1 MAIKGNKVVRVSQ
14 GNYKIKVEDGGAIT
28 LDTGVEQGTVYVTG
42 SLVVEGQLTYLNVQ
56 DMAVEDNIIILNK
69 DDTLSSQVTKPDPEY
84 GGAGVSG
91 IRIFRGSGDPAEL
104 IWHEVSHYNPATGLS
119 TQGLWSFRT
128 HSTGSPTIAGIRT
141 NQIDTSGGVL
151 GLINT
156 GAGYVTVAG
165 TTNYERQILTYTDTV
180 GYDPLLGVIVT
191 DDDRIPNMKAVSD
204 FTAYNLAVFT
214 AKRFGSYDT
223 TGEGYDTANGDP
235 VSQLEFKVDNT
246 LEVVIDSAGL
256 LANNVR
262 IGGNTINTTSNALT
276 LTSNNGIIQ
285 VAGYLT
291 MIDQGSDPSLLGGA
305 TKLYTKSTVGGGD
318 TGIYYVNS
326 RTDTDGST
334 VITMTEELISR
345 KRALL
350 LSFIF

>member
-28 LDTGVEQGTVYVTG
+28 LDTGVEQGTVYITG

-69 DDTLSSQVTKPDPEY
+69 DDTLSSQVTKPDDEY

-91 IRIFRGSGDPAEL
+91 IRVFRGSGDPAEVV
-104 IWHEVSHYNPATGLS
+104 WHEVSHYNPATGLS
-119 TQGLWSFRT
+119 TQGLWSFRKHT
-128 HSTGSPTIAGIRT
+128 TGSPTIAGIRT

-156 GAGYVTVAG
+156 GTGYVTVAG
-165 TTNYERQILTYTDTV
+165 TTNYERQILSYTDTS
-180 GYDPLLGVIVT
+180 GYDPTLGVSII

-204 FTAYNLAVFT
+204 FTSYSLAVFT

-223 TGEGYDTANGDP
+223 TGEGFDTANGDP
-235 VSQLEFKVDNT
+235 VSQLEFKVDNI
-246 LEVVIDSAGL
+246 LQAVISSTGL
-256 LANNVR
+256 KVNNVLV
-262 IGGNTINTTSNALT
+262 GGNTVNTSSNALT
-276 LTSNNGIIQ
+276 LTSSNGLVQ

-291 MIDQGSDPSLLGGA
+291 LIDQGSDPSLLGGA

-326 RTDTDGST
+326 RPDTDGST

>member
-56 DMAVEDNIIILNK
+56 DVQVEDNIIILNK
-69 DDTLSSQVTKPDPEY
+69 DDTLGSTVTKPDAEY

-91 IRIFRGSGDPAEL
+91 VRIYRGSGSPAEMV
-104 IWHEVSHYNPATGLS
+104 WHEVNHYNPPTGLQ
-119 TQGLWSFRT
+119 TQGLWSFRVHT
-128 HSTGSPTIAGIRT
+128 SGSPTIAGIRT

-156 GAGYVTVAG
+156 GTGYVTVAG

-180 GYDPLLGVIVT
+180 GYDPTLGLSIT
-191 DDDRIPNMKAVSD
+191 DDDRMPNMKAVSD
-204 FTAYNLAVFT
+204 FTAYSLAVFT
-214 AKRFGSYDT
+214 AKRFGVGDT
-223 TGEGYDTANGDP
+223 TGEGFDTSNGDV
-235 VSQLEFKVDNT
+235 VSQLEFKVDNV
-246 LEVVIDSAGL
+246 LEAIIDSAGL
-256 LANNVR
+256 LVNNVR
-262 IGGNTINTTSNALT
+262 VGGNTINTTANALT
-276 LTSNNGIIQ
+276 LTSNNGLIQ

-291 MIDQGSDPSLLGGA
+291 LIDQGSDPALLGGA

-326 RTDTDGST
+326 RPDTDGST
-334 VITMTEELISR
+334 VITMTEELVSR

>member
-42 SLVVEGQLTYLNVQ
+42 SLVVEGQLTYLNVE
-56 DMAVEDNIIILNK
+56 DMAVEDNVIILNK
-69 DDTLSSQVTKPDPEY
+69 DDTLGSTVTKPDADY

-91 IRIFRGSGDPAEL
+91 LRIFRGSGNAAEFV
-104 IWHEVSHYNPATGLS
+104 WHEVNHYNPPTDGPV
-119 TQGLWSFRT
+119 QGLWSFRT
-128 HSTGSPTIAGIRT
+128 RSPGSPTIAGIRT
-141 NQIDTSGGVL
+141 NQIDTNGGIL

-156 GAGYVTVAG
+156 GSGYVTVRG

-180 GYDPLLGVIVT
+180 GYDPTLGVSVT
-191 DDDRIPNMKAVSD
+191 DDDRMPNMKAVSD
-204 FTAYNLAVFT
+204 FTAYSLAVFT
-214 AKRFGSYDT
+214 AKRFGVGDT
-223 TGEGYDTANGDP
+223 TGEGFDTSNGDP
-235 VSQLEFKVDNT
+235 VSQLEFKVNNI
-246 LEVVIDSAGL
+246 LEATIDSAGL
-256 LANNVR
+256 LVNNVR
-262 IGGNTINTTSNALT
+262 IGGNTINTSANALT
-276 LTSNNGIIQ
+276 LTAANGLIQ

-291 MIDQGSDPSLLGGA
+291 LIDQGSDPALLGGA
-305 TKLYTKSTVGGGD
+305 TKLYTKTTVGGGD

-334 VITMTEELISR
+334 VLTMTEELVSR

>member
-28 LDTGVEQGTVYVTG
+28 LDTGYEQGTVYVTG

-69 DDTLSSQVTKPDPEY
+69 DDILGSTVTKPDPEY
-84 GGAGVSG
+84 GGSGVSG
-91 IRIFRGSGDPAEL
+91 LRIFRGSGNPAEL
-104 IWHEVSHYNPATGLS
+104 LWHEVNHYNPPTDNTVS
-119 TQGLWSFRT
+119 GLWTFRT
-128 HSTGSPTIAGIRT
+128 HSSGSPTIAGIRT
-141 NQIDTSGGVL
+141 NQIDTSGGIL
-151 GLINT
+151 GLINSGT
-156 GAGYVTVAG
+156 GYVTVRG
-165 TTNYERQILTYTDTV
+165 TTTYERQILTYTDTA
-180 GYDPLLGVIVT
+180 GYDPTLGVSVT

-214 AKRFGSYDT
+214 AKRFGVGDT
-223 TGEGYDTANGDP
+223 IAEGYDTSNGDAA
-235 VSQLEFKVDNT
+235 SQLEFKVDNV
-246 LEVVIDSAGL
+246 LEAVIDTTGL
-256 LANNVR
+256 RVNNIRV
-262 IGGNTINTTSNALT
+262 GGNTITTTANALT
-276 LTSNNGIIQ
+276 LTADDGLIQ

-291 MIDQGSDPSLLGGA
+291 LIDQGSDPSLLGGA
-305 TKLYTKSTVGGGD
+305 TKLYTKTTVGGGD
-318 TGIYYVNS
+318 TGLYFVNS

-334 VITMTEELISR
+334 VVTMTEELISR

>member
-1 MAIKGNKVVRVSQ
+1 MAIKGHKVVRVSQ
-14 GNYKIKVEDGGAIT
+14 GNYKVKVEDGGAIV
-28 LDTGVEQGTVYVTG
+28 LDTGIDQGTVYVTG
-42 SLVVEGQLTYLNVQ
+42 NLVVNGQTTYLNVV
-56 DMAVEDNIIILNK
+56 DMQVEDNVILLNR
-69 DDTLSSQVTKPDPEY
+69 DDVAGAVVTKPDAVY

-91 IRIFRGSGDPAEL
+91 IQINRGSGDAAEVV
-104 IWHEVSHYNPATGLS
+104 WHEISHYNPPTDLS
-119 TQGLWSFRT
+119 VTGLWSFRT
-128 HSTGSPTIAGIRT
+128 RSAGSPTIAGIRT
-141 NQIDTSGGVL
+141 NQIDTNGGIL

-156 GAGYVTVAG
+156 GTGYVTVRG
-165 TTNYERQILTYTDTV
+165 TSNYERQILTYTDTS
-180 GYDPLLGVIVT
+180 GYDPTLGVSIT

-204 FTAYNLAVFT
+204 FTAYSLAVFT
-214 AKRFGSYDT
+214 AKRFGSFDT

-235 VSQLEFKVDNT
+235 VSQLEFKVDNV
-246 LEVVIDSAGL
+246 LQAVIDNSGL
-256 LANNVR
+256 KVNNIRLGV
-262 IGGNTINTTSNALT
+262 NTINTTSNSLT
-276 LTSNNGIIQ
+276 LTAVNGLIQ

-291 MIDQGSDPSLLGGA
+291 LIDQGSDPALLGGA

>member
-42 SLVVEGQLTYLNVQ
+42 SLVVEGQLTYLNVE
-56 DMAVEDNIIILNK
+56 DMAVEDNVIILNK
-69 DDTLSSQVTKPDPEY
+69 DDTLGSTVTKPDSEY

-91 IRIFRGSGDPAEL
+91 IRIFRGSGNAAEVV
-104 IWHEVSHYNPATGLS
+104 WHELNHYNPPTDS
-119 TQGLWSFRT
+119 SVQGLWSFRT
-128 HSTGSPTIAGIRT
+128 RSLGSPTIAGIRT
-141 NQIDTSGGVL
+141 NQIDTAGGVL

-156 GAGYVTVAG
+156 GSGYVTVRG

-180 GYDPLLGVIVT
+180 GYDPTLGVSIT
-191 DDDRIPNMKAVSD
+191 DDDRIPNMKAVND
-204 FTAYNLAVFT
+204 FTSYSLAVFT
-214 AKRFGSYDT
+214 AKRFGSFDT
-223 TGEGYDTANGDP
+223 TGEGFDTSNGDA
-235 VSQLEFKVDNT
+235 VSQLEFKVDNI

-256 LANNVR
+256 LANNIR

-276 LTSNNGIIQ
+276 LTSNNGLIQ

-291 MIDQGSDPSLLGGA
+291 LIDQGSDPALLGGA
-305 TKLYTKSTVGGGD
+305 TKLYTKTTVGGGD

-334 VITMTEELISR
+334 VVTMTEELISR

>member
-14 GNYKIKVEDGGAIT
+14 GNYKLKVADGGSIT
-28 LDTGVEQGTVYVTG
+28 FDTGVEQGVVYVTG

-56 DMAVEDNIIILNK
+56 DVQVEDNVIILNK
-69 DDTLSSQVTKPDPEY
+69 DDTLGSTVTKPDTDY

-91 IRIFRGSGDPAEL
+91 IRIFRGSGNAAEVV
-104 IWHEVSHYNPATGLS
+104 WHELNHYNPPTDS
-119 TQGLWSFRT
+119 SVQGLWSFRT
-128 HSTGSPTIAGIRT
+128 RSLGSPTIAGIRT
-141 NQIDTSGGVL
+141 NQIDTAGGVL

-156 GAGYVTVAG
+156 GAGYVTVRG
-165 TTNYERQILTYTDTV
+165 TTNYERQILTYTDNVTFN
-180 GYDPLLGVIVT
+180 PLLGVTVT
-191 DDDRIPNMKAVSD
+191 DDDRIPNMKAITDYTSY
-204 FTAYNLAVFT
+204 TLSIFT
-214 AKRFGSYDT
+214 AKRFGVGDT
-223 TGEGYDTANGDP
+223 IAEGYDTSNGDP
-235 VSQLEFKVDNT
+235 VSLFTFKVDNT
-246 LEVVIDSAGL
+246 LEATIDSAGL
-256 LANNVR
+256 LVNNVR
-262 IGGNTINTTSNALT
+262 IGGNTITTQSSSLT
-276 LTSNNGIIQ
+276 LTSTNGLIQ

-291 MIDQGSDPSLLGGA
+291 LIDQGSDPALLGGA
-305 TKLYTKSTVGGGD
+305 TKLYTKSSVGGGD

>member
-1 MAIKGNKVVRVSQ
+1 MAIKGNKVVRVSE
-14 GNYKIKVEDGGAIT
+14 GNYKVKVQDGGTIT

-42 SLVVEGQLTYLNVQ
+42 SLVVDGQLTYLNVQ
-56 DMAVEDNIIILNK
+56 DLQVEDNLIILNR
-69 DDTLSSQVTKPDPEY
+69 DDLLGSTVTKPDPEY

-91 IRIFRGSGDPAEL
+91 IRIIRGAGDEAEL
-104 IWHEVSHYNPATGLS
+104 VWHEINHYNPATDS
-119 TQGLWSFRT
+119 SIQGLWSFRVRT
-128 HSTGSPTIAGIRT
+128 PGSPSLAGIRT
-141 NQIDTSGGVL
+141 NQIDTNGGIL

-156 GAGYVTVAG
+156 GNGYVTVRG
-165 TTNYERQILTYTDTV
+165 TTNYERQILSYTDTV
-180 GYDPLLGVIVT
+180 GYDPTLGVSII
-191 DDDRIPNMKAVSD
+191 DDDRIPNIKAISD
-204 FTAYNLAVFT
+204 FTAYSLAVFT
-214 AKRFGSYDT
+214 AKRFGSFDT
-223 TGEGYDTANGDP
+223 IGEGFDTANGDA
-235 VSQLEFKVDNT
+235 VSQLEFKVDNV

-276 LTSNNGIIQ
+276 LTANNGLIQ

-291 MIDQGSDPSLLGGA
+291 LIDQGSDPALLGGA
-305 TKLYTKSTVGGGD
+305 TKLYTKTTVGGGD